1 MRNVMLRG
9 DKNNTLDE
17 VLRAYTI
24 NAAYALE
31 QNRLVGSLAMAKRA
45 DITIINR
52 NLFDTSV
59 KNIDKTTIAMTIIEG
74 NIFLKRR

>member
-1 MRNVMLRG
+1 VSSLNTFVGMRNVMLRG

-31 QNRLVGSLAMAKRA
+31 
-45 DITIINR
+45 
-52 NLFDTSV
+52 
-59 KNIDKTTIAMTIIEG
+59 
-74 NIFLKRR
+74 

>member
-1 MRNVMLRG
+1 
-9 DKNNTLDE
+9 

-31 QNRLVGSLAMAKRA
+31 QNHFVGSLAMGKRA

-59 KNIDKTTIAMTIIEG
+59 KNIDKTTISMTIIEG